1 MSTRHIAAEHAR
13 LSDLTPQGSS
23 GRASKRFR
31 QKLATDGFTVDEGF
45 RLKPGYLYT
54 VVRAISARVNQNFDG
69 WPSDELK
76 KSYKTFIGKPV
87 FVNHENHDPTKAR
100 GVVVAARY
108 VENGPDRYV
117 EVVQEVDAERFP
129 KLAHEIKTG
138 GLDSVSMG
146 AEAGFTICSYC
157 HNKATDVPDMCDHVL
172 NHKGKTLTRFD
183 RRTGKK
189 EDVLVFESCHKISFF
204 ELSYVFEPADETAV
218 ASKVVVAGLKT
229 AGHPVEDRLNDLG
242 VQWSHLGG
250 GDYAISGGHDA
261 IEPVLEQLGD
271 WAHKGGGDYALTV
284 DPHDPRLIGAS
295 KQAAW
300 GKTQHGDLA
309 NSMGEGHRL
318 HVFSPH
324 VAPAIKDSHPIIP
337 GESIVPEGGS
347 RQHEWVH
354 TRHGEPINSGF
365 APTQQEAV
373 KAAEQSHQE
382 LTGGWDPDSDLFDPR
397 QFGASTARPE
407 TPVRDPKWNRP
418 RNKRINDDKRRW
430 RDVEVGD
437 DPQAA
442 VGDEDDPFD
451 PRSYTA
457 SNDLAIPAPP
467 GTPTIPQEVIDNTP
481 VIQLQPATELTGHEA
496 PGVKQSAR
504 TDRPD
509 FPWMHCDCGHNK
521 TEHSMGKHKSYDVY
535 GCTQTDCDCTKF
547 NSTNTKQFNKQ
558 SGKYTKEDFAAAGG
572 KKPWE
577 SDAESDAD
585 DVAAIEIEAM
595 LITADSAAQPLPDT
609 SSSYDPAEGMAAGAM
624 AGTAGGA
631 ASGAAQTA
639 TDIAKSVD
647 GQPYEYGGNGPDGP
661 TNTVTGQPSQNYDC
675 SSLTGDVYNALTGKG
690 TGQGHQTTDN
700 SGKKVD
706 FTTTTDMPSLGFK
719 PGTQPG
725 AFNVGVDPQPGASGH
740 TSGELGGVGF
750 ESSGTDGGEYGPGAR
765 SVNSFP
771 QQWHLPGTSSTW
783 SQPVHNQVMDA
794 FGQGPN
800 YMWQNNPGQSAVK
813 AGSRHVHS
821 GICLPGQPCFN
832 NMAQGEQI
840 TKDSPNNPVNQPE
853 AGAAAGGAAG
863 GAGGSAGSS
872 PSKFDISQW
881 KSADDYAKSMHG
893 KPYEYG
899 GGGGSGNGSVDCS
912 GYMSD
917 IYSIYSGKPTRF
929 TTDSDFAALGFQPG
943 YKDGA
948 FNIGTD
954 GGVGTGGHMAGTM
967 PDGTKVESGG
977 TNGVQYG
984 GAAIGAQDF
993 AQQWHYPVSSG
1004 PAAGV
1009 APTQRAAS
1017 ATDDY
1022 EMWKHE
1028 HGEEA
1033 DRERGPRPALE
1044 NRNLS
1049 DWAHRIDMMDR
1060 KFSGVIHEL
1069 VCNGGVS
1076 ATAPVRT
1083 AASLGTGRVPRNLQG
1098 LVGTW
1103 IRHQTIQ
1110 YGPDGKPMRN
1120 EQGRVLRVPAQPLD
1134 PRKPVFVHYNF
1145 PAVKLQKQTGVPQP
1159 HLWSVEQDG
1168 YVRGYTNRLHLTGG
1182 DQGQVALNVQKSG
1195 ADKSLRTKVRNVHA
1209 GAEGFLAPHPEQP
1222 LPYSKINYDP
1232 MRDYDP
1238 AAGTNFFYHEDD
1250 YNQPVTSSDEM
1261 HFSQHAQ
1268 MHGFQA
1274 DNWGRSTPPQ
1284 LVFPPPPDLNASN
1297 LDTVRTDIIE
1307 QAKLRGQRPSQRSS
1321 SLKKIARR
1329 RALKLAWGEQEA
1341 PMAVDTLREE
1351 GSAPEDDDD
1360 DFERY
1365 VDPPKDLQTPDLSE
1379 AQQVDREQ
1387 EIAGATPDQMGG
1399 VPGAAEGDPAA
1410 TPQAPQQPQQQYLT
1424 LQIPM
1429 PSEAPQVP
1437 MQAAPPV
1444 AAPAPAEDPAMQ
1456 QPPMQMS
1463 ASVLDYFDNYYGRRV
1478 ANWLDAIEAGRD
1490 FTPAEAADYRRQA
1503 EKLSTLQ
1510 NGRGLS
1516 TTNRN
1521 STKGTATMAR
1531 STIASRS
1538 EVARAGR
1545 RQHFAEGPLVDGG
1558 ERGRNDQGEQEEAFI
1573 SQTPPPVAGDYP
1585 EDDTPNI
1592 SNTEHNLVA
1601 RVQQG
1606 RAQLLRDAQQ
1616 LASLRQRR
1624 AFDEAGGPTAVV
1636 VDPRVNTGPEGEALT
1651 GDDFISADPNDGV
1664 VPTNPKDASLRAF
1677 KAFDGW
1683 LAQKTGS
1690 SSRRHSEA
1698 TIKKAAAQFSRE
1710 AGISPQALFPAL
1722 GIVLREAR
1730 KNDKQ
1735 ANTKG
1740 AKMRKR
1746 SNESLDVAAPD
1757 GRVDVEA
1764 PVENVTSAEAQAS
1777 QFDLHDFGDN
1787 AGDNV
1792 AKPDLSTDQNWA
1804 PGEASG
1810 NKTSARVKTAGGLL
1824 AMRCAEGMI
1833 AAGLEPNSRERKYAL
1848 AAEFERMN
1856 RGLIQDRVALLER
1869 FASVREADRRK
1880 VASGSSRGAA
1890 RSPIPA
1896 GLGGGTRTAS
1906 AGPRLAAHDP
1916 SNDSSLFI

>member
-218 ASKVVVAGLKT
+218 ASKVVVASKQVRVDERDDGEVCRECHR
-229 AGHPVEDRLNDLG
+229 AD
-242 VQWSHLGG
+242 GG
-250 GDYAISGGHDA
+250 GHWPGCPQGLNAFTY
-261 IEPVLEQLGD
+261 Q
-271 WAHKGGGDYALTV
+271 
-284 DPHDPRLIGAS
+284 DPDDNIDPFDPRLIGAS

-467 GTPTIPQEVIDNTP
+467 GTPTIPQEVINNTP

-496 PGVKQSAR
+496 PGV
-504 TDRPD
+504 
-509 FPWMHCDCGHNK
+509 
-521 TEHSMGKHKSYDVY
+521 
-535 GCTQTDCDCTKF
+535 
-547 NSTNTKQFNKQ
+547 KQ

-577 SDAESDAD
+577 SDAESDAED
-585 DVAAIEIEAM
+585 ADAIEIEAM
-595 LITADSAAQPLPDT
+595 RLA
-609 SSSYDPAEGMAAGAM
+609 
-624 AGTAGGA
+624 
-631 ASGAAQTA
+631 
-639 TDIAKSVD
+639 
-647 GQPYEYGGNGPDGP
+647 
-661 TNTVTGQPSQNYDC
+661 
-675 SSLTGDVYNALTGKG
+675 
-690 TGQGHQTTDN
+690 
-700 SGKKVD
+700 
-706 FTTTTDMPSLGFK
+706 
-719 PGTQPG
+719 
-725 AFNVGVDPQPGASGH
+725 
-740 TSGELGGVGF
+740 
-750 ESSGTDGGEYGPGAR
+750 
-765 SVNSFP
+765 
-771 QQWHLPGTSSTW
+771 
-783 SQPVHNQVMDA
+783 
-794 FGQGPN
+794 
-800 YMWQNNPGQSAVK
+800 
-813 AGSRHVHS
+813 

-1209 GAEGFLAPHPEQP
+1209 GAEGFLTPHPEQP

-1387 EIAGATPDQMGG
+1387 ELAGATPDQMGG

-1410 TPQAPQQPQQQYLT
+1410 TPQASQQPQQQYLT